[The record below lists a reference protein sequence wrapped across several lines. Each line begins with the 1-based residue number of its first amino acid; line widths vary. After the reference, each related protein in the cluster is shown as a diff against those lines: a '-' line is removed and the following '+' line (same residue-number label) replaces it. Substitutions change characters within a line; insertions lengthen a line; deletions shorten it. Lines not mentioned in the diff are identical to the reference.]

1 MKRAVILE
9 TLERSGIIAVI
20 RLRSADKLTEII
32 DALISGGIQALEITM
47 TTPNAVEIIRDTSQN
62 LSADFIIGAGTVLDS
77 DTAVAVIRAGAQF
90 VVSPVFKPEIISV
103 VHQYDKVAIPGA
115 FSATEILAA
124 WESGADMVK
133 VFPATVLGLRYF
145 KDIHGPLPQVKLTPT
160 GGVSL
165 SNAEEFIRCG
175 AVCLG
180 VGSALLDKE
189 LIRKQDWT
197 ALTQRAR
204 QFKAAVARGRTE
216 K

>member
-1 MKRAVILE
+1 MKRAIIQE
-9 TLERSGIIAVI
+9 TLERSGIMAVI
-20 RLRSADKLTEII
+20 RLRNADKLTEII
-32 DALISGGIQALEITM
+32 DALINGGIRALEITM

-62 LSADFIIGAGTVLDS
+62 LSADFIIGAGTVLN
-77 DTAVAVIRAGAQF
+77 AEAAEAVIQAGAQF

-103 VHQYDKVAIPGA
+103 AHKHDKVAIPGA
-115 FSATEILAA
+115 FSATEILVA

-133 VFPATVLGLRYF
+133 VFPATVLGPRYF

-180 VGSALLDKE
+180 VGSALLDKD
-189 LIRKQDWT
+189 LIWGQNWA
-197 ALTQRAR
+197 ALTEKAR
-204 QFKAAVARGRTE
+204 QFRAAVEKGRAL

>member
-1 MKRAVILE
+1 VKRAVILE

>member
-1 MKRAVILE
+1 MKRAIILE

-32 DALISGGIQALEITM
+32 DALISGGIRALEITM

-103 VHQYDKVAIPGA
+103 AHQYDKVAIPGA

-133 VFPATVLGLRYF
+133 VFPATVLGPRYF

-165 SNAEEFIRCG
+165 SNAKEFIRCG